1 MDKRTKEA
9 IRYLGYGKHTVDNNT
24 MQMIENCFNTL
35 DQIAVPVN
43 TWCDYEVCFSEG
55 NQIQIGPLHIQSK
68 DLYRNLNG
76 CQKAVVFSATLGI
89 EVDRQIRRYECVHI
103 AQAVVMQACAAA
115 YFEEYCDRIQENIA
129 NQMKMEGLSLRPRF
143 SPGYGDFSIL
153 HQKDILHVLDA
164 AKKIGLTMTEGY
176 MLTPTK
182 SITAIIGV
190 CK

>member
-9 IRYLGYGKHTVDNNT
+9 IRYLGYGKTIVDNHT
-24 MQMIENCFNTL
+24 IQMIEECFHVL
-35 DQIAVPVN
+35 ELIAVPVN
-43 TWCDYEVCFSEG
+43 VWSEYAVCFEED
-55 NQIQIGPLHIQSK
+55 NKIQIGPLHVQSK

-115 YFEEYCDRIQENIA
+115 YLEEYCDRIQENIV
-129 NQMKMEGLSLRPRF
+129 NQINIKQSHLKPRF
-143 SPGYGDFSIL
+143 SPGYGDFSIK
-153 HQKDILHVLDA
+153 HQKDILRILDT
-164 AKKIGLTMTEGY
+164 AKKIGLTMTEAY

-190 CK
+190 C